1 MEMEWNRSL
10 THSAILL
17 MCIALSLPVSA
28 EVPSSKESIAKGRT
42 LYMSN
47 CTACHGNDGKSQVDV
62 VSNATDLTEPL
73 LYQSGRTDADILR
86 SIRDGVGGVM
96 PAWGGVFNNEESIEH
111 LKNFIKSLW
120 PAKK

>member
-1 MEMEWNRSL
+1 MGWNRSL
-10 THSAILL
+10 LHRTFFLL
-17 MCIALSLPVSA
+17 SIAVSLQVSA
-28 EVPSSKESIAKGRT
+28 EVPSSKESISKGRA

-47 CTACHGNDGKSQVDV
+47 CTACHGNDGKSQDDV

-73 LYQSGRTDADILR
+73 LYHSGSTDADILR